1 MLVRDIMTEEF
12 ETVQRN
18 QTLADAV
25 EAMLSEAIA
34 HVFVIE
40 DGTPTALLT
49 QRKALIACY
58 QTDDPLTEIPLSGFS
73 RGLETQASPDETVL
87 LCAGRL
93 RNASVDCLP
102 VVDKL
107 SVEGV
112 LTKDDLID
120 NLSSIT
126 GEVLE
131 QNKPE
136 RDWRRHS

>member
-1 MLVRDIMTEEF
+1 MV
-12 ETVQRN
+12 
-18 QTLADAV
+18 
-25 EAMLSEAIA
+25 
-34 HVFVIE
+34 
-40 DGTPTALLT
+40 
-49 QRKALIACY
+49 ACY

-73 RGLETQASPDETVL
+73 RGLEAQASPDETVL
-87 LCAGRL
+87 LCTGRL

-126 GEVLE
+126 GELLE
-131 QNKPE
+131 QDKPE